1 MKSLLV
7 KHGNYPK
14 KITILMFARFVHPG
28 PAQIQ
33 TGENEEVREEAG
45 EMRERSHSLTAA
57 PVSG

>member
-1 MKSLLV
+1 MKSLLIQ
-7 KHGNYPK
+7 HDNYL
-14 KITILMFARFVHPG
+14 ILMFARFVHPG

>member
-1 MKSLLV
+1 
-7 KHGNYPK
+7 
-14 KITILMFARFVHPG
+14 MFARFVHPS